1 MFRKR
6 FFMHSLVMN
15 SALLLMLSSNLAG
28 KREYFAQ
35 ETLLPEDF
43 FMEDLTEEE
52 SPDPADLPE
61 SYGMQESPAGMQ
73 NPSGERLSESSRSG
87 NERGIDLALVMDQ
100 SGSMKKSDPD
110 YLCLEAA
117 VRCIDGIRSV
127 PGSRVCLIP
136 FSDTLGELTP
146 LTELDSAG
154 GRRKITESLD
164 HFTYTEGDTDIGQA
178 MIRAVEMLSDMEIPT
193 AGAGEEGSGGTTNP
207 QDGSLPDREKRD
219 NQVRTAEDPRDPS
232 AMKRGNRKWIVLLT
246 DGEIDLPRAEN
257 EEEAEKKSLTDAL
270 VAVETARRDGFLI
283 DTVALRVTGRIDE
296 NLMTYMADMTGG
308 SCHLVENASM
318 LPDLFEQLPEEA
330 IEKMP
335 ETEEESE
342 RETETETETETEPPL
357 LMTGTID
364 ETVVLDG
371 LLPRLCRGELNLD
384 GFFSSVDSGEISYTA
399 YTADEGIAECSLRG
413 SELQISGLSNG
424 LTKICMRASLEN
436 GFSLESSFM
445 IRINALIPSAWYLCA
460 VPLLLLPAAAGLVFF
475 RKSRNDP
482 GSIKHDRRWS
492 GRGAGG
498 GRNQLSGT
506 IQWYVKGEGERIYGL
521 PSRQIIDL
529 AGYDRKIR
537 LSDFVED
544 ELLDGA
550 DLSRVF
556 ISAAEYGIRIESRTK
571 TCALAAEDTGVVKSL
586 LLEESSRFRV
596 LCETSSGRAAVMAL
610 YCTREDREQDEEE
623 EEERT
628 RLLI

>member
-1 MFRKR
+1 
-6 FFMHSLVMN
+6 
-15 SALLLMLSSNLAG
+15 
-28 KREYFAQ
+28 
-35 ETLLPEDF
+35 
-43 FMEDLTEEE
+43 
-52 SPDPADLPE
+52 
-61 SYGMQESPAGMQ
+61 
-73 NPSGERLSESSRSG
+73 
-87 NERGIDLALVMDQ
+87 
-100 SGSMKKSDPD
+100 
-110 YLCLEAA
+110 
-117 VRCIDGIRSV
+117 
-127 PGSRVCLIP
+127 
-136 FSDTLGELTP
+136 
-146 LTELDSAG
+146 
-154 GRRKITESLD
+154 
-164 HFTYTEGDTDIGQA
+164 
-178 MIRAVEMLSDMEIPT
+178 
-193 AGAGEEGSGGTTNP
+193 
-207 QDGSLPDREKRD
+207 
-219 NQVRTAEDPRDPS
+219 
-232 AMKRGNRKWIVLLT
+232 MKRGNRKWIVLLT

-335 ETEEESE
+335 ETE
-342 RETETETETETEPPL
+342 PPL

-384 GFFSSVDSGEISYTA
+384 SFFSSVDSGEISYTA

-460 VPLLLLPAAAGLVFF
+460 VPLLLLPAVTGLVFF
-475 RKSRNDP
+475 RKFRNDP

-529 AGYDRKIR
+529 AEYDRKIR

>member
-1 MFRKR
+1 
-6 FFMHSLVMN
+6 
-15 SALLLMLSSNLAG
+15 
-28 KREYFAQ
+28 
-35 ETLLPEDF
+35 
-43 FMEDLTEEE
+43 
-52 SPDPADLPE
+52 
-61 SYGMQESPAGMQ
+61 
-73 NPSGERLSESSRSG
+73 
-87 NERGIDLALVMDQ
+87 
-100 SGSMKKSDPD
+100 MKK
-110 YLCLEAA
+110 
-117 VRCIDGIRSV
+117 R
-127 PGSRVCLIP
+127 
-136 FSDTLGELTP
+136 
-146 LTELDSAG
+146 
-154 GRRKITESLD
+154 
-164 HFTYTEGDTDIGQA
+164 
-178 MIRAVEMLSDMEIPT
+178 
-193 AGAGEEGSGGTTNP
+193 
-207 QDGSLPDREKRD
+207 
-219 NQVRTAEDPRDPS
+219 
-232 AMKRGNRKWIVLLT
+232 NRKWIVLLT

-335 ETEEESE
+335 ETEEETE
-342 RETETETETETEPPL
+342 RETETETETEPPL
-357 LMTGTID
+357 TLTGSID

-371 LLPRLCRGELNLD
+371 LVPQLCRGELNLD

-460 VPLLLLPAAAGLVFF
+460 VPLLLLPAATGLVFF
-475 RKSRNDP
+475 RKFRNDP
-482 GSIKHDRRWS
+482 GSTKHDRRWNS
-492 GRGAGG
+492 RRAGDGRA
-498 GRNQLSGT
+498 QLSGT

-529 AGYDRKIR
+529 AEYDRKIR

-556 ISAAEYGIRIESRTK
+556 ISAAEYGIKAIVQPGGSVRDAESIE
-571 TCALAAEDTGVVKSL
+571 AANAHQITML
-586 LLEESSRFRV
+586 F
-596 LCETSSGRAAVMAL
+596 SGMRHFKH
-610 YCTREDREQDEEE
+610 
-623 EEERT
+623 
-628 RLLI
+628 